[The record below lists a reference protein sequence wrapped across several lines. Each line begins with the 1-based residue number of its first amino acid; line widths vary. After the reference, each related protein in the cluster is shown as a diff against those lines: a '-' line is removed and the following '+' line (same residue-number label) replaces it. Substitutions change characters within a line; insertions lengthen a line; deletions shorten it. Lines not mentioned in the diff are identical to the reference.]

1 MKREKKYRVEFL
13 MDDFDRKCV
22 VTGLRIVE
30 FVFAQKKRAMDM
42 CNDTQDYCV
51 IVTDTS
57 TGEILHERWDR

>member
-1 MKREKKYRVEFL
+1 MKREKKYRVEYL
-13 MDDFDRKCV
+13 VDDFDGKR

-42 CNDTQDYCV
+42 CNDMQDYCL